1 MEFLVLFVAVGLGAV
16 VQGSVGFGFALVVVP
31 ALTLLRPEA
40 LPATVLLL
48 SLPMAATMAV
58 RERHAID
65 VPGLAYLL
73 LGRLAGTFGGVGLL
87 LLVPDS
93 HLSVLF
99 GSLVVAAVIASSFSP
114 EVDLR
119 NRTRVAGGIASG
131 IMGTAAGIGGP
142 PLALIYQ
149 SRSGPQIRATLAI
162 AFSMGT
168 MISILALAIAG
179 RVGPEHLLLALGLL
193 PALLLGLW
201 SARLAA
207 GLLAGRWLRP
217 AVLLFAA
224 VSGLVAVLLGIVR

>member
-1 MEFLVLFVAVGLGAV
+1 MFVAVGLGAV